1 MHKKLIKTGRV
12 SLTLPARSCAEFGF
26 QQDGGLQR
34 CEDSVVARMLQRV
47 QKLNEPLDT
56 ISSKMDL
63 VIRRIRE
70 GKQRVSELEEH
81 GRVTGARVAE
91 LEDALERTRD
101 RLEDLEHGKLCSKDI
116 LIAGLEEGTE
126 GMEPVKFFETW
137 VPDVLG
143 VQVRNNRIALDRA
156 HRAGTLKRADTE
168 PRVVLVR
175 FHSYRDKRV
184 VLEAARDKDTV
195 RVKGR
200 KVSFRDFSF
209 SVQKKRPEPAKTG
222 VKHAFVYPAQIN
234 VLNPP
239 GGRDVYLH
247 PVNVAA
253 SLHPDTPKQ
262 EPWTDE

>member
-1 MHKKLIKTGRV
+1 MHKKLIQTGRV
-12 SLTLPARSCAEFGF
+12 SLTLPVGSSTEFRF
-26 QQDGGLQR
+26 QQDGALQR
-34 CEDSVVARMLQRV
+34 CEDAAVARMLEKV
-47 QKLNEPLDT
+47 QKLHEPLDK

-63 VIRRIRE
+63 VIRRVRE

-81 GRVTGARVAE
+81 SRATAARVAE

-101 RLEDLEHGKLCSKDI
+101 RLEDLEHGKLFSKDI
-116 LIAGLEEGTE
+116 LIVGLEEGTE

-143 VQVRNNRIALDRA
+143 MQVRNSRIALQRA
-156 HRAGTLKRADTE
+156 RRAGPRKRADGE

-175 FHSYRDKRV
+175 FHSYRDKRM

-200 KVSFRDFSF
+200 RVSFRDFSF
-209 SVQKKRPEPAKTG
+209 SVRKKRTDPAMAG
-222 VKHAFVYPAQIN
+222 VKHSFAYPAQIN

-239 GGRDVYLH
+239 GGGDVYLH

-253 SLHPDTPKQ
+253 SVHPDTHKQ
-262 EPWTDE
+262 EPGTQE